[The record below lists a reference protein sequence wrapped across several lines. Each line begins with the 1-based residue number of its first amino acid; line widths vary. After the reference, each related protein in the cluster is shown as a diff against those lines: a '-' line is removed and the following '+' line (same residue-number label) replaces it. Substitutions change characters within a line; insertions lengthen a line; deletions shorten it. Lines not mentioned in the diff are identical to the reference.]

1 MAVIAKRDGRRK
13 TEARASGRVATTAPE
28 LAGRAMRDL
37 KLFLNQTLGG
47 FVKKFVG
54 DRPTRRE
61 FFIYPDEVNFEIP
74 NNMILRITLD
84 YTTRE
89 EIMKLAEQAGV

>member
-1 MAVIAKRDGRRK
+1 
-13 TEARASGRVATTAPE
+13 
-28 LAGRAMRDL
+28 MRDL

-74 NNMILRITLD
+74 NDMILRITLD